1 VCRLEAQKL
10 WRFRGIYHSVLNDC
24 AILCSIFPCDQ
35 ILWRG
40 ASVCGC
46 GYLIAAGHY
55 TTIGTASE
63 SISVLTYKFT
73 RILLVPYQ
81 QGSTLRTGEEPVDE
95 SGEGLERTRHGASC
109 SASSER
115 EDEPGKSL
123 SGPPGSL
130 LPELPQVAS
139 LNRARTCR
147 G

>member
-1 VCRLEAQKL
+1 M
-10 WRFRGIYHSVLNDC
+10 
-24 AILCSIFPCDQ
+24 
-35 ILWRG
+35 
-40 ASVCGC
+40 
-46 GYLIAAGHY
+46 
-55 TTIGTASE
+55 TIPVVTGSEYSNYE
-63 SISVLTYKFT
+63 SISGLTYKFT

-81 QGSTLRTGEEPVDE
+81 QGSTLRIGEEPVDE

-130 LPELPQVAS
+130 LPELPQAAS

-147 G
+147 GGEALVLALMLLPVLCRLALRSSSGASACNGMQNGDQNTGTN